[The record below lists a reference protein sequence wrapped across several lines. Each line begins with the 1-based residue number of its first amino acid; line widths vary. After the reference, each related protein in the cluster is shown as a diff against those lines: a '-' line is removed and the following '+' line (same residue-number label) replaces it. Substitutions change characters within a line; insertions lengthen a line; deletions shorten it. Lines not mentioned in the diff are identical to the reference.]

1 MNGPVGGAFGMSS
14 RDAVP
19 GVQKQDGRLLSHFQA
34 AVRLSSQ
41 NLESKLA
48 SCREYINE
56 QAAGRRSRAA
66 AGQGAPSGHGNT
78 PDNHPSNG
86 LYSKG

>member
-1 MNGPVGGAFGMSS
+1 MRTRGAFFSTDGPVGGAFGSTFKLPS
-14 RDAVP
+14 
-19 GVQKQDGRLLSHFQA
+19 
-34 AVRLSSQ
+34 VRLSSQ

-56 QAAGRRSRAA
+56 QAAGRCGRAA
-66 AGQGAPSGHGNT
+66 SGQGTPSGHGNA
-78 PDNHPSNG
+78 PDDHPSNG